1 MAKEE
6 KKRTN
11 KYETKLA
18 ENGSFEAI
26 IKVMVT
32 PSNQELKKV
41 EKPKETK
48 KNKIC

>member
-6 KKRTN
+6 KKRAN
-11 KYETKLA
+11 KCDTKLA
-18 ENGSFEAI
+18 INGSFEDI

-48 KNKIC
+48 KKK